1 MSAIKKIAVTTG
13 MFWVEVPEAGLRL
26 LCGCP
31 VDAVKHLLR
40 RGLIVPTEV
49 KGVACESGPN
59 AILLSDLPIQNGL
72 PSNHAE
78 FPLLQMLYKQGMII
92 PDHPGN
98 TGARPLLVG
107 SKSQVNAQMEYL
119 FRGNYGLA
127 STDELVEAG
136 VPTFM
141 AEELMR
147 MKLAFAFGR
156 IMPTEEL
163 CRPVYVDREAREI
176 LNGVTIRRLRTNL
189 FELAFRDERIEVDL
203 NLGADQ
209 SFECPYTLDNH
220 FLKRDYFA
228 VVHTGDGDGWDL
240 NRPPMGSI
248 VLFQGRVYLVDAGPN
263 IEYALTALGI
273 GVNEIDGIFHS
284 HGHDDHLAGLTALI
298 RGDRRIAYYAVPMV
312 RVSVFKKLSKLM
324 RIPEGE
330 FSQLFDVRD
339 LSLDHW
345 NDIQGLE
352 VKPILSPHPVETT
365 IFQFR
370 VMWEGGYRSYAHLA
384 DITSADVLKKMVTA
398 DPSKP
403 GISQALHDR
412 TVAAYAEPADI
423 KKIDIGG
430 GMIHGEARD
439 FTWDTSKK
447 LILAHTARKLT
458 EDERAI
464 GSGAPF
470 GTVDVLIDGV
480 SEPLRS
486 QAFQYLMEYFP
497 DAPLHRIKHLMNGNI
512 LSFNPEVLLYK
523 AGQQLDAVYLI
534 VSGLAELLRP
544 DRAVTS
550 LVSAGSILGESPA
563 LLGSVAEETC
573 RAISFVQ
580 VLRMHRDLYLDF
592 VADRVKHQELVDSQ
606 QHLEFLRR
614 SWLFADNVSG
624 VTLHRLLRAAES
636 ARFKAGE
643 VITPPADA
651 LMLVR
656 AGGGELTTPS
666 DYSETLVPGSH
677 FGAAQVSG
685 FTAAAASIRFDADTE
700 VCRLPIAAIS
710 DIPVVRWKLMETHRR
725 RYIDN

>member
-1 MSAIKKIAVTTG
+1 MSAIRKIAVTTG
-13 MFWVEVPEAGLRL
+13 MFWVEVPKAGLKI

-40 RGLIVPTEV
+40 RGLIVPAEV
-49 KGVACESGPN
+49 RGVECETGPN
-59 AILLSDLPIQNGL
+59 AILLSDLPIQNGW

-78 FPLLQMLYKQGMII
+78 FPLLQILYKQGMII
-92 PDHPGN
+92 PGHPGN
-98 TGARPLLVG
+98 TGARPFLVG
-107 SKSQVNAQMEYL
+107 SRIQVQAQMEYL

-127 STDELVEAG
+127 STEELVEAG
-136 VPTFM
+136 VPTYM

-147 MKLAFAFGR
+147 MKLGFAFGR

-163 CRPVYVDREAREI
+163 CHPVYVDREPREI
-176 LNGVTIRRLRTNL
+176 SNGVTIRRLRTNL
-189 FELAFRDERIEVDL
+189 FEIAYEGEHVEVDL
-203 NLGADQ
+203 NLGPDE

-228 VVHTGDGDGWDL
+228 VVHTGDGDGWDM

-324 RIPEGE
+324 RIPESE

-339 LSLDHW
+339 LALDHW

-352 VKPILSPHPVETT
+352 VRPTLSPHPVETT

-384 DITSADVLKKMVTA
+384 DITSTDVLKKMVTD
-398 DPSKP
+398 DPTKP

-412 TVAAYAEPADI
+412 TLAAYAEPADI
-423 KKIDIGG
+423 KKLDIGG
-430 GMIHGEARD
+430 GMIHGEAKD
-439 FTWDTSKK
+439 FTTDKSKK
-447 LILAHTARKLT
+447 LILAHTSRKLT

-470 GTVDVLIDGV
+470 GTIDVLIEGV

-486 QAFQYLMEYFP
+486 HAFQYLSEYFP
-497 DAPLHRIKHLMNGNI
+497 DTPLHRIKHLMNGKI

-523 AGQQLDAVYLI
+523 TGESLDAVYLI

-544 DRAVTS
+544 GKSVTS
-550 LVSAGSILGESPA
+550 LVSSGSILGEAPT
-563 LLGSVAEETC
+563 LLGTVAEETC

-580 VLRMHRDLYLDF
+580 VLRMQRDLYLDF
-592 VADRVKHQELVDSQ
+592 VADRVRHQELVDSQ

-636 ARFKAGE
+636 TRFKAGE
-643 VITPPADA
+643 VVMPPADA
-651 LMLVR
+651 LMVIR
-656 AGGGELTTPS
+656 SGGGMLTTPS
-666 DYSETLVPGSH
+666 EYSEQLSPGSH
-677 FGAAQVSG
+677 FGATQMSG
-685 FTAAAASIRFDADTE
+685 FSAATATIQFEADTE
-700 VCRLPIAAIS
+700 VCRLPIAAIA
-710 DIPVVRWKLMETHRR
+710 DIPVVRWKLHETHRR

>member
-1 MSAIKKIAVTTG
+1 MSAIRKIAVTAG

-59 AILLSDLPIQNGL
+59 AILLSDLPIQNGW

-92 PDHPGN
+92 PNHPGN

-107 SKSQVNAQMEYL
+107 SKTQVQAQMEYL
-119 FRGNYGLA
+119 FRGNYGL
-127 STDELVEAG
+127 SSIDELVEAG
-136 VPTFM
+136 VPTYM
-141 AEELMR
+141 AGELMR

-163 CRPVYVDREAREI
+163 CRPVFVEREANEI
-176 LNGVTIRRLRTNL
+176 LNGVTIRRLRTNV
-189 FELAFRDERIEVDL
+189 FELAYKGEKIEIDL
-203 NLGADQ
+203 NLGPNQA
-209 SFECPYTLDNH
+209 FECPYTLDNH

-240 NRPPMGSI
+240 SRPPMGSI

-324 RIPEGE
+324 RIPETE

-345 NDIQGLE
+345 NDIEGLE

-384 DITSADVLKKMVTA
+384 DITSADVLKKMVND
-398 DPSKP
+398 DPEKP
-403 GISQALHDR
+403 GISQAMHDR
-412 TVAAYAEPADI
+412 TLAAYAEPADI

-430 GMIHGEARD
+430 GMIHGEAKD
-439 FTWDTSKK
+439 FTWDVSKK

-470 GTVDVLIDGV
+470 GTVDVLIEGV

-497 DAPLHRIKHLMNGNI
+497 DAPLHRIRHLMNGNI
-512 LSFNPEVLLYK
+512 LPFNPEVLLYK
-523 AGQQLDAVYLI
+523 TGQPLDAVYLI
-534 VSGLAELLRP
+534 VSGIAELLRP
-544 DRAVTS
+544 GAVSS
-550 LVSAGSILGESPA
+550 LVSAGSILGEAPA
-563 LLGSVAEETC
+563 LLGSAAEETC

-656 AGGGELTTPS
+656 SGGGVLTTPS
-666 DYSETLVPGSH
+666 DYSETLVPGNH

-685 FTAAAASIRFDADTE
+685 FTAASASIRFDVDTE
-700 VCRLPIAAIS
+700 ACRLPVAAIA
-710 DIPVVRWKLMETHRR
+710 DIPVVRWKLMETHRK